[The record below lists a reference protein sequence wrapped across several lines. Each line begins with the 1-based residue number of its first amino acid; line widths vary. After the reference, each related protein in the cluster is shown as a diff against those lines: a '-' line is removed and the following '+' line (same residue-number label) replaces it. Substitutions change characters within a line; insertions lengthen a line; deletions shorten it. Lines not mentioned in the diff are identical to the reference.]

1 MKRLSAEMERVS
13 ETRHPWRTVH
23 SLKVLQASTV
33 TKISNKK
40 YEKRT
45 SEPKRQAMQTSNYDI
60 KYLG

>member
-1 MKRLSAEMERVS
+1 MECVS

-23 SLKVLQASTV
+23 SLKVVQASTV
-33 TKISNKK
+33 TKKCNKK